1 MASGEMKEENLEA
14 LHAKM
19 DILIAGQYVCHVF
32 ERKGNLTDS
41 TVWNTGEN
49 GDIQAK
55 FKATDVET
63 DYI

>member
-1 MASGEMKEENLEA
+1 MASGEMKEENL
-14 LHAKM
+14 
-19 DILIAGQYVCHVF
+19 DILIAGQDVCHVF